1 MNQFPDSITKRHKEQ
16 GNNSSENPACKISFI
31 SFINYPLLSVEQWQ
45 FAINNYIDTS
55 TGAKIIQVRYSNKRI

>member
-16 GNNSSENPACKISFI
+16 GNNPLKTQHVKFLSF
-31 SFINYPLLSVEQWQ
+31 LSLTVEQWQ